1 MRAIGLALA
10 GTLLLAAVPASAED
24 HTVTARNGPGGR
36 HFDPATLTIAVGDT
50 VTFVNDPAD
59 PGFHNV
65 ASDPG
70 AVTAFRCANGCDG
83 DGGNGD
89 PDSNLWSA
97 TVAFPTAGSA
107 PYYCE
112 IHGGPG
118 GAGMSGVITV
128 TGGTPTPVIAVD
140 PTSLAGPAATGGSA
154 VLGFSVANSG
164 DATLDWSADTASASC
179 DAPDDVP
186 WLLVD
191 PVAGSIPAGDPA
203 IPVGVLLDAASLAP
217 GVYEADICLHSND
230 PVNDP
235 LALPV
240 TFTVTVADFIF
251 ADGFELPTH

>member
-1 MRAIGLALA
+1 MRALRFTLA
-10 GTLLLAAVPASAED
+10 GMLLLAAVPVLAED

-36 HFDPATLTIAVGDT
+36 HFDPAALTIAVGDT

-70 AVTAFRCANGCDG
+70 SVTAFRCANGCDA

-89 PDSNLWSA
+89 PASNLWSA
-97 TVAFPTAGSA
+97 TVAFPAAGTA

-112 IHGGPG
+112 IHGAPG
-118 GAGMSGVITV
+118 GVGMAGVITV
-128 TGGTPTPVIAVD
+128 TGGTPAPAIAVD
-140 PTSLAGPAATGGSA
+140 PPTLAGSAESGGSA
-154 VLGFSVANSG
+154 VLGFTVANSG
-164 DATLDWSADTASASC
+164 DATLDWTADTASASC

-203 IPVGVLLDAASLAP
+203 IPVGVLLDAASLGP

-240 TFTVTVADFIF
+240 TFTVGEADRIF
-251 ADGFELPTH
+251 ADGFEAPTG